1 MKKKELTRKCPN
13 CKIGIKYSNVSNF
26 NSAEKESKCCKKC
39 SQGLRFKNSVKRNPD
54 KWSLKCRICGGI
66 KNFKSYNSFKNSERV
81 EFYKCGS
88 CVSKEVANRPGEK
101 ERLKKIASQPGE
113 DNPMYGRSFYEVWV
127 KKYGKEEAD
136 KRIKNWIDNLDENS
150 GDKNPMYGR
159 SFYEVW
165 VKKYGK
171 EEADKRMIKYKKTK
185 SIQSKG
191 EKNPMY
197 GKPSPVGSG
206 NGWSG
211 WYKGWYFRSLRE
223 LSYMI
228 NVIER
233 FNIIWE
239 SAETKKW
246 SVKYIDWDGVEKNYF
261 PDFILNNKYM
271 IECKPKALWNSENV
285 KLKKEAAIK
294 KCKEI
299 GLIYKIISPR
309 KLKDEEID
317 FLYNKGDIKFLE
329 RYEEKYKNRL
339 NGKG

>member
-113 DNPMYGRSFYEVWV
+113 D
-127 KKYGKEEAD
+127 
-136 KRIKNWIDNLDENS
+136 
-150 GDKNPMYGR
+150 NPMYGR